1 MEFKLFSTQR
11 SKIEEH
17 LCPLISSNSDK
28 NYNQTMAFVLE
39 QVKHQLLL
47 GVLWKCFIPRN
58 MHERLETC

>member
-39 QVKHQLLL
+39 QVKHRLLL
-47 GVLWKCFIPRN
+47 GVWWN
-58 MHERLETC
+58 A